1 MEAIDSTKLS
11 LEEVS
16 GKANWSMEVASGWPQ
31 QDNGSDCGLFA
42 IVGCE
47 CAAFELPMRMS
58 SERALFFRRKVGADI
73 MNQKLV

>member
-16 GKANWSMEVASGWPQ
+16 GKANWSMKVASGWPQ
-31 QDNGSDCGLFA
+31 QDNGSDCGLFT

-47 CAAFELPMRMS
+47 CAAFGIPMRMS